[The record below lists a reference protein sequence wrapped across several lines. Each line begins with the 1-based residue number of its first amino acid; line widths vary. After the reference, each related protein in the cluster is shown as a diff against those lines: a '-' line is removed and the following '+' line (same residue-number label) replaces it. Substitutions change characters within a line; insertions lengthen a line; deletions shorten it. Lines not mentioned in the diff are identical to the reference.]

1 MKYDVIVL
9 GAGSAGVV
17 VATRLSED
25 PQRSVLLL
33 EAGPDYPDFN
43 TLPDE
48 LKYGYAT
55 ATDVTVSDEHNWQFT
70 GRANDHSGPM
80 LVARGKVT
88 GGTGAI
94 NGQVFMRA
102 LPEDFGRW
110 ASWGNDEWTFEKV
123 MPFYRA
129 IETDT
134 DIHDDFHGSDG
145 PIVVHRFK
153 PEDWLPPQTAFYN
166 ACIEAGMPSAYDIN
180 NPDASGVA
188 PMAFNNPN
196 GIRVSAA
203 LGYLPTARHRLNL
216 TIRPNCHIRK
226 ILFDGRRAKGVEVET
241 GGEKF
246 VVEANQITL
255 SCGTVANPQI
265 LMLSGV
271 GPAEHLSEFGI
282 PVVHD
287 LPGVGKN
294 LSDHPLIFIT
304 FRTKEGFPLDGLAP
318 RLQIGLRYTAAGSHL
333 RDDMLLWPMNFASK
347 RVDRGGDRMEPLG
360 IRFVAAVYLAM
371 SKGEI
376 KLKSADPNDEPDI
389 NLRLLDDPFDRQRA
403 REGVHKAIELS
414 KHPDFDNI
422 IEELI
427 EPSPS
432 ALKSADALDEWLTR
446 EVVTGNHLTSACRM
460 GPASDPTSVVDQF
473 GRVHGIEGL
482 RVADASIMPDCVRAN
497 TNVTTMMIGER
508 IAAFIRDADRL
519 R

>member
-9 GAGSAGVV
+9 GAGSGGGV

-25 PQRSVLLL
+25 AGRSVLLL
-33 EAGPDYPDFN
+33 EAGPDYPDFDR
-43 TLPDE
+43 LPDE

-70 GRANDHSGPM
+70 GKANDASGPM

-88 GGTGAI
+88 GGTSAI

-102 LPEDFGRW
+102 LPEDFERW
-110 ASWGNDEWTFEKV
+110 ASWGNDEWTFEKTL
-123 MPFYRA
+123 PFYRA

-134 DIHDDFHGSDG
+134 DVHDDFHGTDG

-153 PEDWLPPQTAFYN
+153 QEEWLPPQTAFHN
-166 ACIEAGMPSAYDIN
+166 ACLATGITSAYDIN
-180 NPDASGVA
+180 NPDASGVV

-196 GIRVSAA
+196 GIRISTA
-203 LGYLPTARHRLNL
+203 LGYLRTARHRLNL
-216 TIRPNCHIRK
+216 TIRPNCHILR
-226 ILFDGRRAKGVEVET
+226 ILFEGKRATGVEVES
-241 GGEKF
+241 GGERF
-246 VVEANQITL
+246 VAEANEIVL

-271 GPAEHLSEFGI
+271 GPAEQLAEHGI

-318 RLQIGLRYTAAGSHL
+318 RLQIGLRYTSAGSDL
-333 RDDMLLWPMNFASK
+333 RDDMLLWPMNFASA
-347 RVDRGGDRMEPLG
+347 RVDRGGERMDAIG
-360 IRFVAAVYLAM
+360 IRFVAAIYLAM

-376 KLKSADPNDEPDI
+376 KLRSSNPHDEPDI
-389 NLRLLDDPFDRQRA
+389 NVGLLEDSFDLERA
-403 REGVHKAIELS
+403 REAVHKAIELS
-414 KHPDFDNI
+414 KHADFDEI
-422 IEELI
+422 IEELS
-427 EPSPS
+427 EPPRA
-432 ALKSADALDEWLTR
+432 ALESDDALDEWLR
-446 EVVTGNHLTSACRM
+446 HEVVTGNHLTSTCRM
-460 GPASDPTSVVDQF
+460 GPVSDPASVVDQY
-473 GRVHGIEGL
+473 GRVHGVEGL

-508 IAAFIRDADRL
+508 IADFIRSGG
-519 R
+519 

>member
-9 GAGSAGVV
+9 GAGSGGGVA
-17 VATRLSED
+17 ATRLSED
-25 PQRSVLLL
+25 PERSVLLL
-33 EAGPDYPDFN
+33 EAGPDYPDFE

-70 GRANDHSGPM
+70 GRANDVSGPM

-88 GGTGAI
+88 GGTSAI

-102 LPEDFGRW
+102 LPEDFERW
-110 ASWGNDEWTFEKV
+110 ALWGNDEWSFDKV

-134 DIHDDFHGSDG
+134 DVHDDFHGTDG

-153 PEDWLPPQTAFYN
+153 QEDWLPPQAAFYN
-166 ACIEAGMPSAYDIN
+166 ACVESGSPSAYDIN

-196 GIRVSAA
+196 GIRISTA

-216 TIRPNCHIRK
+216 TIRSDCHVRRLI
-226 ILFDGRRAKGVEVET
+226 FDGKRATGVEVES
-241 GGEKF
+241 GGETF
-246 VVEANQITL
+246 VVEANEIVM

-271 GPAEHLSEFGI
+271 GPAEHLAEHGI

-287 LPGVGKN
+287 LPGVGQN

-318 RLQIGLRYTAAGSHL
+318 RLQIGLRYTASGSPL
-333 RDDMLLWPMNFASK
+333 RNDMLLWPMNFASA
-347 RVDRGGDRMEPLG
+347 RVDRGGDRMEPIG
-360 IRFVAAVYLAM
+360 IRFVAAIYLAM

-376 KLKSADPNDEPDI
+376 RLRSADPHDEPDI
-389 NLRLLDDPFDRQRA
+389 NVNLLEDPFDLERA
-403 REGVHKAIELS
+403 REGVHKAIELAGHS
-414 KHPDFDNI
+414 DFNDI
-422 IEELI
+422 IEEI
-427 EPSPS
+427 TEPPSS
-432 ALKSADALDEWLTR
+432 ALESDDALDEWLRR
-446 EVVTGNHLTSACRM
+446 EVVTGNHLTSTCRM
-460 GPASDPTSVVDQF
+460 GPASDATSVVDQY

-508 IAAFIRDADRL
+508 IADFIRNAG
-519 R
+519 